1 MLSYILFLAL
11 VILKSSTLLKHR
23 DLVACVVAYV
33 YFGQHGC
40 DIANHTTRV
49 IVHAQM
55 FDCCELCSSLV

>member
-23 DLVACVVAYV
+23 DLVASVAAYIS
-33 YFGQHGC
+33 FRQHGC

-49 IVHAQM
+49 RCPCTDV
-55 FDCCELCSSLV
+55 